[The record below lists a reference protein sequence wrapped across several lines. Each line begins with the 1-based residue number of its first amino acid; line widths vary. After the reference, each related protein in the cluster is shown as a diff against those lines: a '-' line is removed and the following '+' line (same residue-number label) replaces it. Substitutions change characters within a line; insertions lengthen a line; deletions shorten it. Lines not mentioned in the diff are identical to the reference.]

1 MKKALIITVGVG
13 VGENREKATDSLAHG
28 IAFSIRNSNPNK
40 ICFVVTNESKEITF
54 SAIKEYVKDLPE
66 YEFMILN
73 EKEKDDTEEVY
84 KRIREKIENYQNE
97 GYDVVVDFTSGTKAM
112 SSGAVLAGAEK
123 NCNLKYIAGEREKGV
138 VVKGT
143 ERTVEISPVY
153 FFINRQEE
161 SVKRLFNLYQF
172 NSCIELI
179 EEVKR
184 ITAKREIIEMIEK
197 YEKLAN
203 AYSMWDKF
211 NHSEAL
217 EILNN
222 VGREFNIGENK
233 KFLNLLNKA
242 KWKEEFLIPDLLNN
256 AERRIEEGK
265 YDDAVARLY
274 RCIEMIAQYRLKS
287 KYGLDASNIDTWNLK
302 ADLSMEEKLVKKYE
316 EKKDENGRIKLPLSG
331 DLELLKDLGDE
342 LGELK
347 DDKKLVDLLSKRNA
361 SILAHGIDPISRE
374 DAERLYEKVVEI
386 ASKVIENLD
395 EMRKM
400 AKFPK
405 L

>member
-54 SAIKEYVKDLPE
+54 PAIKEYVKDLPE

-256 AERRIEEGK
+256 AKRRIEEGK

-302 ADLSMEEKLVKKYE
+302 ADLSMEEKLVKNM
-316 EKKDENGRIKLPLSG
+316 KK
-331 DLELLKDLGDE
+331 
-342 LGELK
+342 
-347 DDKKLVDLLSKRNA
+347 KR
-361 SILAHGIDPISRE
+361 
-374 DAERLYEKVVEI
+374 
-386 ASKVIENLD
+386 
-395 EMRKM
+395 MKM
-400 AKFPK
+400 AG
-405 L
+405 